1 VSSFSFACWSIA
13 EILVCAG
20 DEQMVLW
27 TVRLEAQFKCGALEK
42 DLKEEAAPS
51 AGWIEDLL
59 AEALLS

>member
-1 VSSFSFACWSIA
+1 
-13 EILVCAG
+13 
-20 DEQMVLW
+20 MVLW